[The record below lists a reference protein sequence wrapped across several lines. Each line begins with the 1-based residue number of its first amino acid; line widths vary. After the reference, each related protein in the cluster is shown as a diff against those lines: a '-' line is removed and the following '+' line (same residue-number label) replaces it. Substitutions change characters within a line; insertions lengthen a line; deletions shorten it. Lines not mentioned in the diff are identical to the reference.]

1 MHIQPC
7 DFGGLVQSV
16 ADAQMNS
23 GILRDTD
30 ERSRN
35 LRCTTHFREG
45 VGVQVSAIFIFRIPT
60 GGSKL
65 ELQFKNSVFENTS
78 GRAIV
83 IRGGNG
89 QRILIGGL
97 RSLSE

>member
-1 MHIQPC
+1 M
-7 DFGGLVQSV
+7 D
-16 ADAQMNS
+16 S
-23 GILRDTD
+23 GILWDTD

-35 LRCTTHFREG
+35 LWGTAHFGKG
-45 VGVQVSAIFIFRIPT
+45 VGVQVSAIFIFRVPT

-65 ELQFKNSVFENTS
+65 ELQFKNSVFENTG

-89 QRILIGGL
+89 QRCLIGWL